1 MRLIPLVLT
10 LLRDTILWDHRRG
23 YYCFNLIPK
32 QGNLFFGRFST
43 SCNYLCREKIAR
55 QKCEDGGVKHQPNKI
70 HLSLY
75 KDINLR
81 EKYKSGAHLKEQTTN
96 AVKDIQGVWKFYF
109 PVFIMDTEFEAAK
122 GESSESDNMGKA
134 AELGRASN
142 LHDPDNLDELDEVDA
157 ANESEDFRTGAE
169 GSRQTESSTNKEASD
184 DANLNLLRGERMQPL
199 PMFVYN
205 YENIVSASS
214 STRAYWYNK
223 FLQNNIFECTI
234 KFVNK
239 MNSKYMVILQ
249 GYLFV
254 SKINA
259 LNDKNIR
266 LMPCQIF
273 GNLFLANNDNAE
285 EVSLIPPNM
294 KVYDKNGN
302 EVKDILAI
310 LEKKIPGFR
319 KDKKKIDS
327 FLGLKKWKFLGV
339 STAYK
344 VVGEGKNMFNINH
357 FLTGKDESIF
367 YNVMNFD
374 AVNTNYNKKRVVHL
388 AEIFNSYF
396 ERPPADVLS
405 LIMKN
410 VITKLEEKSING
422 PF

>member
-10 LLRDTILWDHRRG
+10 LLGDAILWDLQKG

-32 QGNLFFGRFST
+32 QGNLFFRRFST
-43 SCNYLCREKIAR
+43 SCNCLCRKKIAR
-55 QKCEDGGVKHQPNKI
+55 QKCENGGVKHQQTRI
-70 HLSLY
+70 HLSPY
-75 KDINLR
+75 NDVNLGK
-81 EKYKSGAHLKEQTTN
+81 KYKSGEHLKEQERN

-122 GESSESDNMGKA
+122 GESFESEKMGKA
-134 AELGRASN
+134 AELGRASD
-142 LHDPDNLDELDEVDA
+142 LDDPDNLDELDELDA
-157 ANESEDFRTGAE
+157 ANQSEDFGTGGE
-169 GSRQTESSTNKEASD
+169 ESSQTESPTNEDASD

-214 STRAYWYNK
+214 STRAYWSNK
-223 FLQNNIFECTI
+223 FLQNNIFECTV

-254 SKINA
+254 SKKNA
-259 LNDKNIR
+259 LNDRNIR

-285 EVSLIPPNM
+285 DVSLIPPNM
-294 KVYDKNGN
+294 KVYDMNGN
-302 EVKDILAI
+302 QVKDVLAI

-327 FLGLKKWKFLGV
+327 FLGIKKWKFLGV

-357 FLTGKDESIF
+357 FLTGKDESVF

-374 AVNTNYNKKRVVHL
+374 VVNTNYDKNGVVHL

-396 ERPPADVLS
+396 EKPPGDVLS

-410 VITKLEEKSING
+410 LEEKSING

>member
-1 MRLIPLVLT
+1 MRLIPLVLI
-10 LLRDTILWDHRRG
+10 LLGDAILWNHQKG

-32 QGNLFFGRFST
+32 QGNIFFRTFST
-43 SCNYLCREKIAR
+43 SCNNYLYKKKIAR
-55 QKCEDGGVKHQPNKI
+55 QKCEDGRVKHQSNKI

-75 KDINLR
+75 KDINLGK
-81 EKYKSGAHLKEQTTN
+81 KYKSGEQLKEQAKN

-109 PVFIMDTEFEAAK
+109 PVYIMDTEFEAAK
-122 GESSESDNMGKA
+122 GESFESNQIGRV
-134 AELGRASN
+134 AELGTASG
-142 LHDPDNLDELDEVDA
+142 LGSHENLDELDELDA
-157 ANESEDFRTGAE
+157 ADQSEDFRTE
-169 GSRQTESSTNKEASD
+169 GDGSSETESSTNEEESD
-184 DANLNLLRGERMQPL
+184 DPNMNLLRGERMQPL

-205 YENIVSASS
+205 CENIVSASS
-214 STRAYWYNK
+214 STRAYWSNE

-239 MNSKYMVILQ
+239 MNSKYMIILQ

-259 LNDKNIR
+259 LKDQNIR

-294 KVYDKNGN
+294 KVYDMNGN
-302 EVKDILAI
+302 QVKDILGI

-327 FLGLKKWKFLGV
+327 FLGQKKWKFLGV

-357 FLTGKDESIF
+357 FLTGKDESVF
-367 YNVMNFD
+367 YNVMDFD
-374 AVNTNYNKKRVVHL
+374 TVNTNYNQNGVVHL
-388 AEIFNSYF
+388 EEIFNSYF
-396 ERPPADVLS
+396 EKPPADVLS
-405 LIMKN
+405 FIMKN
-410 VITKLEEKSING
+410 LEEKSING

>member
-10 LLRDTILWDHRRG
+10 LLGDSILWDLQKG
-23 YYCFNLIPK
+23 YQCFNLIPK
-32 QGNLFFGRFST
+32 KGNIFFRRFST
-43 SCNYLCREKIAR
+43 SCNCLCRRKIAR
-55 QKCEDGGVKHQPNKI
+55 QKCEDGGGKCQPKKL
-70 HLSLY
+70 HLSLHN
-75 KDINLR
+75 DINLR
-81 EKYKSGAHLKEQTTN
+81 KKYKSEEHLKEQERN

-109 PVFIMDTEFEAAK
+109 PVFVMDTEFEAAK
-122 GESSESDNMGKA
+122 GESFEGEKMGRVS
-134 AELGRASN
+134 ELGRASD
-142 LHDPDNLDELDEVDA
+142 LDDPDNLDELDELDELDA
-157 ANESEDFRTGAE
+157 ANQAEDFQTGGEDA
-169 GSRQTESSTNKEASD
+169 SQTENSPSEEASD

-214 STRAYWYNK
+214 STRAYWSNR
-223 FLQNNIFECTI
+223 FLQNNIFECTV

-254 SKINA
+254 SKKNA
-259 LNDKNIR
+259 LDDRNIR

-302 EVKDILAI
+302 QVKDILAI

-319 KDKKKIDS
+319 KDKKKIDT

-357 FLTGKDESIF
+357 FLTGKDESVF
-367 YNVMNFD
+367 YKVMNFD
-374 AVNTNYNKKRVVHL
+374 AVNTNYDKNGAVHL
-388 AEIFNSYF
+388 AEMFNTYF

-410 VITKLEEKSING
+410 VISKVALL
-422 PF
+422 